1 MIPLNL
7 YPKGRL
13 LCLNMIRHDH
23 CCLFFLLFSIFGDV
37 SMPGVLSEKLS
48 DHLLF
53 PTIVASVRKLQCA
66 A

>member
-1 MIPLNL
+1 MILLNL

-13 LCLNMIRHDH
+13 LCLNMIKHVH
-23 CCLFFLLFSIFGDV
+23 CCLFFLFSIFGDI